1 MSKIVRAIQGFFQI
15 IQEARQLEIDCK
27 QKFKLL

>member
-1 MSKIVRAIQGFFQI
+1 MKTFFRAIIGFFKVI
-15 IQEARQLEIDCK
+15 EEARQLEIDCK